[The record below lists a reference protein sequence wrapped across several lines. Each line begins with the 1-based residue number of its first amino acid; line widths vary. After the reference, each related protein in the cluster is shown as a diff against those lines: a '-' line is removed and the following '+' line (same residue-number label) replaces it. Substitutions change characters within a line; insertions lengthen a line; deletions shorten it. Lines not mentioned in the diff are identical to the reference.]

1 MLLFKN
7 VKDKRMESSFDL
19 RTYLMSDFSNN
30 KHKKISLI
38 ELYSSDNKY
47 YSTLV
52 QKHLIEDEA
61 MKFFQEKGDEVRE
74 AKNIPTEGFRKLRYE
89 LIILN
94 YLRGRD
100 NHDNHE
106 KDALERHNVDRQ
118 VENKSNSGSDTDKQ
132 GDKSKGKKQ
141 LPVKAVPRGPLL
153 HCVDDKCVLK
163 RIDVKNVKIIKTGK
177 TVQFPR
183 YECPACN
190 RRYTLLTGYKDLQPI
205 NLDGIKYTNI
215 TLKREDERYIKYLQ
229 TPHRVAPGTKCYIYG
244 TPKTTECRVC
254 GSKALL
260 GSFIEVISKKGKRSV
275 YNAKVCSVCKTY
287 YLAFNIYKAHE
298 DEWLPLNE
306 EDIPVIK
313 ENLRIR
319 AEQKAKRKAERKA
332 EQQAQAL
339 KKQEER
345 LRKKQEEEKRKQERL
360 NKARITQENSKIA
373 PPPTKLQKSVQIHEH
388 DNNIRVKDFVVRRT
402 TFKCRHNDHRL
413 QNIDAVINII
423 NKDGDIKQTT
433 VSAGYCPNCNLFFIM
448 ESTYQKLKLKGT
460 PICRVSDEKTYLS
473 GSSFVNGMRLAQES
487 VLMQYGYTVSQ
498 AEGLTGARRRKILAL
513 LIDNKI
519 LTRSDIISYLDFFI
533 NQRKNQHRFEK
544 AIEKW
549 ESDRE
554 FVSEYRA
561 GSYLQYGV
569 AGIHRKH

>member
-1 MLLFKN
+1 M
-7 VKDKRMESSFDL
+7 
-19 RTYLMSDFSNN
+19 
-30 KHKKISLI
+30 
-38 ELYSSDNKY
+38 
-47 YSTLV
+47 
-52 QKHLIEDEA
+52 
-61 MKFFQEKGDEVRE
+61 
-74 AKNIPTEGFRKLRYE
+74 
-89 LIILN
+89 
-94 YLRGRD
+94 
-100 NHDNHE
+100 
-106 KDALERHNVDRQ
+106 
-118 VENKSNSGSDTDKQ
+118 
-132 GDKSKGKKQ
+132 
-141 LPVKAVPRGPLL
+141 
-153 HCVDDKCVLK
+153 K

-345 LRKKQEEEKRKQERL
+345 LR
-360 NKARITQENSKIA
+360 
-373 PPPTKLQKSVQIHEH
+373 
-388 DNNIRVKDFVVRRT
+388 
-402 TFKCRHNDHRL
+402 
-413 QNIDAVINII
+413 
-423 NKDGDIKQTT
+423 
-433 VSAGYCPNCNLFFIM
+433 SAMLFM
-448 ESTYQKLKLKGT
+448 
-460 PICRVSDEKTYLS
+460 V
-473 GSSFVNGMRLAQES
+473 
-487 VLMQYGYTVSQ
+487 
-498 AEGLTGARRRKILAL
+498 
-513 LIDNKI
+513 
-519 LTRSDIISYLDFFI
+519 
-533 NQRKNQHRFEK
+533 
-544 AIEKW
+544 
-549 ESDRE
+549 
-554 FVSEYRA
+554 
-561 GSYLQYGV
+561 
-569 AGIHRKH
+569 